1 MSAQSRSVPIT
12 TSTFANGFTNAN
24 CTSPSLLDTGGSN
37 LSGAITGLTAST
49 ARPVRITSFT
59 IVYTNS
65 GGTVYSKLSG
75 SVNGGDVWAG
85 SNYTASAQT
94 RTESPNLLW
103 DANSA
108 LWYGWRK
115 LNATTTRVF
124 RSTSGGG
131 CYYNGSLA
139 LNGRIRSVI
148 NWITNPSAPLSFTS
162 TGVTESSVSLSWSA
176 PSDNGG
182 TAITGYRIL
191 YKTAAATSWT
201 ASGKLG
207 TGTTATITGLL
218 PETAYNFLVAATNNV
233 TDGYNSTYELSTRV
247 TGTNSSQVN
256 ATTLSAGGHKI
267 WNGTAFV
274 TRKTKMWDG
283 STWVEKIPKIWSGSA
298 WVNTK

>member
-12 TSTFANGFTNAN
+12 SSTFANGFTNAN

-65 GGTVYSKLSG
+65 GGTVRSKLAST
-75 SVNGGDVWAG
+75 VNGGDAWIG
-85 SNYTASAQT
+85 SSYTASAQT
-94 RTESPNLLW
+94 RTETPNLLW

-115 LNATTTRVF
+115 SNATTTRVF

-162 TGVTESSVSLSWSA
+162 TGVTESSVSLSWAA

-182 TAITGYRIL
+182 SAITGYRIL

-247 TGTNSSQVN
+247 TGTNSGQVN

-274 TRKTKMWDG
+274 TRKTKMWNG
-283 STWVEKIPKIWSGSA
+283 TAWVEKIPKIWNGSA

>member
-1 MSAQSRSVPIT
+1 MSAQSRSVAIT
-12 TSTFANGFTNAN
+12 TSTFSNGFSGAN

-49 ARPVRITSFT
+49 ARPVQITSFT

-65 GGTVYSKLSG
+65 GGTVYSKLSA

-85 SNYTASAQT
+85 GQYTASAQT

-139 LNGRIRSVI
+139 LAGSIRSTI
-148 NWITNPSAPLSFTS
+148 NWITNPSAPGSFTS
-162 TGVTESSVSLSWSA
+162 TASTATSASFSWTA
-176 PSDNGG
+176 PGDNGG
-182 TAITGYRIL
+182 TGITGYRIL
-191 YKTAAATSWT
+191 YKTSAATSWT
-201 ASGKLG
+201 ASGKLS
-207 TGTTATITGLL
+207 TATTATITGLL
-218 PETAYNFLVAATNNV
+218 PNTTYNFLVAATNGV
-233 TDGYNSTYELSTRV
+233 TDGNNSTYELSTRV

-256 ATTLSAGGHKI
+256 VTTPALGGHKAWNGSAFVLGKSKMWNGSAWVERIPKI
-267 WNGTAFV
+267 WNGSSWGEAQ
-274 TRKTKMWDG
+274 
-283 STWVEKIPKIWSGSA
+283 
-298 WVNTK
+298 

>member
-12 TSTFANGFTNAN
+12 TSTFANGNTNAN

-37 LSGAITGLTAST
+37 LSGAITGLTTST

-65 GGTVYSKLSG
+65 GGTVYSKLSA
-75 SVNGGDVWAG
+75 SVNGGDVWSG
-85 SNYTASAQT
+85 GTYTASAQT

-103 DANSA
+103 DAGSE

-115 LNATTTRVF
+115 LNSTTTRVF

-131 CYYNGSLA
+131 CYFNGSLA

-148 NWITNPSAPLSFTS
+148 DWITNPSAPGSFTS
-162 TGVTESSVSLSWSA
+162 TAVTDSSVSFSWTA
-176 PSDNGG
+176 PGDDGG
-182 TAITGYRIL
+182 TGITGYRIL
-191 YKTAAATSWT
+191 YKTSAATSWT
-201 ASGKLG
+201 ASGKLS
-207 TGTTATITGLL
+207 TATTATISGLL
-218 PETAYNFLVAATNNV
+218 PGTAYNFLVAATNNV

-247 TGTNSSQVN
+247 TGTNSAQVN
-256 ATTLSAGGHKI
+256 VTTAVAGGNKA

-274 TRKTKMWDG
+274 LGKSKMWNG
-283 STWVEKIPKIWSGSA
+283 TAFVEKIPKIWNGSA
-298 WVNTK
+298 WVDAK